1 MIKPTP
7 TTQEVFTGE
16 ELAAADPR
24 DISAMLA
31 SRGYTEFWEPLLIN
45 KMQAFISQLV
55 DPSLPRRWKKPDGYL
70 RGGIEV
76 LRAILNAPYAI
87 LAEQE
92 QRNREEAND
101 KSASERYEE
110 LARGGIGPYGQDT
123 MAVSP
128 SDPI

>member
-1 MIKPTP
+1 VIKPNP
-7 TTQEVFTGE
+7 TTKEVFTAE

-24 DISAMLA
+24 DIQAMLA

-45 KMQAFISQLV
+45 KMQALTAELV

-70 RGGIEV
+70 RGGIAV
-76 LRAILNAPYAI
+76 LRAILNAPYEI
-87 LAEQE
+87 LNEQE
-92 QRNREEAND
+92 QRNREEAD
-101 KSASERYEE
+101 DMSVSQRYEE
-110 LARGGIGPYGQDT
+110 LARGGIGPYGQDR